1 MTQNA
6 KQKSIE
12 AQIKILQK
20 EAAALAKAKLSALKS
35 IAALTRKHN
44 ISIADIRTALIANGN
59 NKSVATNNKKKRG
72 TVAVKYRGP
81 NGETWTGRG
90 LTPKWL
96 VAAEKSGKKR
106 ADFAV

>member
-1 MTQNA
+1 VTQDA

-12 AQIKILQK
+12 AQIKLLQK
-20 EAAALAKAKLSALKS
+20 EAAALAKIKISALKS
-35 IAALTRKHN
+35 IVTLTRKHN
-44 ISIADIRTALIANGN
+44 ISISDIRTALNANGN
-59 NKSVATNNKKKRG
+59 NKLEATNNKKKRR